1 MHGKSGGQSG
11 TEAGVLLFIPLKV
24 GESGSELGVSRPDL
38 LCNLHKFLSL
48 SGPQPGLKA
57 ERLD

>member
-1 MHGKSGGQSG
+1 MHGKSGGQRG
-11 TEAGVLLFIPLKV
+11 TEAGVLLFIFLKV
-24 GESGSELGVSRPDL
+24 GESGSGPEVSRPDL